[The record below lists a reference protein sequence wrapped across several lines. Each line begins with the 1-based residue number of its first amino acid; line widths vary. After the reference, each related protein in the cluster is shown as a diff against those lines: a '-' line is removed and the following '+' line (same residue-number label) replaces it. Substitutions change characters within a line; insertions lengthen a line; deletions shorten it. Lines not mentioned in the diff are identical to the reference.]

1 MLHKLKQ
8 EKKHLTFLCKKW
20 REKNLFFVMTIFLTV
35 QYLDCPSGG
44 VEGGALA
51 AVAMAGLLP

>member
-1 MLHKLKQ
+1 M
-8 EKKHLTFLCKKW
+8 E
-20 REKNLFFVMTIFLTV
+20 EKNIFFVRTIFWTV

>member
-1 MLHKLKQ
+1 MYKM
-8 EKKHLTFLCKKW
+8 E
-20 REKNLFFVMTIFLTV
+20 EKNLFFVKTFFWTV